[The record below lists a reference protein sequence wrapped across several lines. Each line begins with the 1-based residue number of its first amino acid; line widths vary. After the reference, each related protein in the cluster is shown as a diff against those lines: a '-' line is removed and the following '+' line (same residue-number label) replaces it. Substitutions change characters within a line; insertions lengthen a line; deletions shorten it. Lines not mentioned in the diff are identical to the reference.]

1 MHLCTTAF
9 LSKSRMNNAV
19 TVPQKQLPKI
29 MLKFRGYA
37 NELPFIFLVI
47 VREFANSCLGDI
59 IARLCAGSTRCMLLL
74 THAQGV
80 DDDHSRRDKKWS
92 ICDASD

>member
-1 MHLCTTAF
+1 
-9 LSKSRMNNAV
+9 MNNAV
-19 TVPQKQLPKI
+19 TVPQKQLPRI

-37 NELPFIFLVI
+37 NELPCIFLVI

-59 IARLCAGSTRCMLLL
+59 IARLCAGSTRWMLLL

-80 DDDHSRRDKKWS
+80 DDHSRRDKKWS
-92 ICDASD
+92 ICDDSD